1 MAGLKAMTLNS
12 YISALLSSK
21 SGQHFMIQTILGRS
35 QWFNNAENFWKIV
48 LMFLMNKNHGR
59 FQECLL
65 LWRNWETEVSSIQL
79 PFEIFYLNTTFSFIG
94 MQMTLSCICFVNL
107 FCESSSLQSRNQIIQ
122 FCMKSIDE
130 WMTSNKLKLPKA
142 RPNLY

>member
-65 LWRNWETEVSSIQL
+65 LWRNWETEVSSWSNTIYVLYTAPFRGILPKHNVQFHRYADDTQL
-79 PFEIFYLNTTFSFIG
+79 Y
-94 MQMTLSCICFVNL
+94 L
-107 FCESSSLQSRNQIIQ
+107 FCESVL
-122 FCMKSIDE
+122 
-130 WMTSNKLKLPKA
+130 
-142 RPNLY
+142 